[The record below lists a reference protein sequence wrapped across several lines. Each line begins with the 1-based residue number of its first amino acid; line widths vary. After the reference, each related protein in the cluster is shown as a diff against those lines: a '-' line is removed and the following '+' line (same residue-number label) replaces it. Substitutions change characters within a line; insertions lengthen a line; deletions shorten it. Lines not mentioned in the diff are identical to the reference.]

1 MSPEDA
7 VSELDASDNPLL
19 VFRDANSERINVLY
33 RQKDGHY
40 ELIDPES

>member
-7 VSELDASDNPLL
+7 VCELEASDDQLL

-33 RQKDGHY
+33 RQKNGHY
-40 ELIDPES
+40 GLLDPES